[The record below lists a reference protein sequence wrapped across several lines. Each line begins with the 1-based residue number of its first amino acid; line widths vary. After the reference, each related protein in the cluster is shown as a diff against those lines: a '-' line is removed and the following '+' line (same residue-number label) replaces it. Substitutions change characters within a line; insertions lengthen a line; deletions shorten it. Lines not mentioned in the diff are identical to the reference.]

1 MTESRLSVVAGC
13 FAVALRPSLDR
24 GNDPEVSSSVRFMGE
39 EVPLEVVT
47 VMDAGVCA
55 ADLSFVSGPCDP
67 ALPLAF
73 LRFCLF
79 LFLFFPMMPRR
90 RC

>member
-1 MTESRLSVVAGC
+1 
-13 FAVALRPSLDR
+13 
-24 GNDPEVSSSVRFMGE
+24 MGE

-55 ADLSFVSGPCDP
+55 ADLSGPCDP

-79 LFLFFPMMPRR
+79 LFLFFPMVPRR

>member
-24 GNDPEVSSSVRFMGE
+24 GDDPEVPSSVRFMGE

-55 ADLSFVSGPCDP
+55 ADLSGPCDP

-79 LFLFFPMMPRR
+79 LFLFFPMVPRR